1 MTKDDF
7 KRFGVVWNT
16 TQQAFGKEPATA
28 QVLALVFRVLEAY
41 ELPHVEAAL
50 ADHLKTSEFAPKP
63 ADVVRRIEGDQ
74 DAHVALA
81 WSAFRDATRSGVMP
95 KDEAV
100 CAAIRRMGGL
110 ELLGE
115 RTPRDLDFMRDSFAA
130 LYLAAKQPMRLGLVG
145 PKREALRAA

>member
-7 KRFGVVWNT
+7 KRFGVIWNS
-16 TQQAFGKEPATA
+16 AHGVYGKAVEPQTI
-28 QVLALVFRVLEAY
+28 ALVFKILAGY
-41 ELPHVEAAL
+41 ELAHVEAAL
-50 ADHLKTSEFAPKP
+50 AAHLKNCEFAPKP

-81 WSAFRDATRSGVMP
+81 WSEFRQATRSGEMP
-95 KDEAV
+95 ADEAV

-130 LYLAAKQPMRLGLVG
+130 LFLAARNPMRLGIVG
-145 PKREALRAA
+145 PKREALEAA